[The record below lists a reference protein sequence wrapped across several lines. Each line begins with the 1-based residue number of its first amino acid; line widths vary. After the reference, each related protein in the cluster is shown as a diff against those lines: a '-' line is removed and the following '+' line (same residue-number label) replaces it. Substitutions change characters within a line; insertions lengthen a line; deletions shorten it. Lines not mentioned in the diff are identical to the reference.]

1 MTLRIHAPNPIRVGE
16 TANVLVTSDNPGVVS
31 LTYGAGLTG
40 PASVTI
46 EGTRVWRIGNR
57 GGDYLA
63 YPGVH
68 QTRHECTW
76 LLEVDIAKI
85 AVASQQAS
93 AYDYSLI
100 AQSVNVAT
108 PRRINWGI
116 EIDIYNQTH
125 PNYRVICRFFRSVD
139 SSSNEAMMNGP
150 AGTTY
155 TAAQVVRF
163 AIIYSN
169 VAPKSGVYIY
179 HGSRANVAATGA
191 AAPVGTMGGTEVF
204 QLGCARQI
212 GRWDGVM
219 SDGNLD
225 AWFSS
230 GTKPADPAFLYEGGH
245 EIDSSVQKIYDSSA
259 SAIDLYNYS
268 VFSPAAAVGDYT
280 DDPLN
285 PVVPYAIVPVTA
297 VATTGT
303 TIDATRPRQGVP
315 PRASEAERIET
326 AAQVTIT
333 VEAPLVS
340 IGPDTDATVEAYPAD
355 VYLQVC
361 AQPDGTVS
369 LASDDANLAVPATVE
384 IVGGSATVTATA
396 LADVTGAIITV
407 TYGATTD
414 DATVSVTEAA
424 APAETLVIGPD
435 IDTEV
440 ESYPDAIILLLTS
453 NVDGDVE
460 IVSDDPNLIPM
471 SPVTVIDGQ
480 AEVACLVTAD
490 VTGATV
496 TASRDPGPS
505 DSCSVTVSDVLTGDW
520 IAVGPNQR
528 TRIEGKRIVWPI
540 RVRSSKDG
548 AFIATASPEAGI
560 IVSGPFELSGGACD
574 ITAQPTQAGSW
585 VLTVEQDGRMDSVT
599 LEALTPVAAS
609 TVRQYNLSAEIDAFF
624 DSINRKYGFRPRFTP
639 ANVQDVR
646 AEHATDRTYSRYA
659 QGTGQPGSVFGAVAL
674 SYQVMIS
681 YSSATMAEQ
690 DLGILREEA
699 DRYGWNAI
707 GFSMT
712 GQTMFEPV
720 KMMPRLTLTMNFDI
734 IPQGR

>member
-1 MTLRIHAPNPIRVGE
+1 MAYST
-16 TANVLVTSDNPGVVS
+16 
-31 LTYGAGLTG
+31 TG
-40 PASVTI
+40 
-46 EGTRVWRIGNR
+46 
-57 GGDYLA
+57 
-63 YPGVH
+63 
-68 QTRHECTW
+68 
-76 LLEVDIAKI
+76 
-85 AVASQQAS
+85 
-93 AYDYSLI
+93 
-100 AQSVNVAT
+100 
-108 PRRINWGI
+108 
-116 EIDIYNQTH
+116 
-125 PNYRVICRFFRSVD
+125 
-139 SSSNEAMMNGP
+139 
-150 AGTTY
+150 
-155 TAAQVVRF
+155 TAAEYTTAV
-163 AIIYSN
+163 N
-169 VAPKSGVYIY
+169 L
-179 HGSRANVAATGA
+179 NN
-191 AAPVGTMGGTEVF
+191 TMGGTEATIM
-204 QLGCARQI
+204 QAGCKFAKMEGGLPSQAQREAF
-212 GRWDGVM
+212 M
-219 SDGNLD
+219 
-225 AWFSS
+225 AS
-230 GTKPADPAFLYEGGH
+230 GTLPSGLAASYQGGH
-245 EIDSSVQKIYDSSA
+245 EIVESAPVFWDTSGNNLDLSDVDVQYWP
-259 SAIDLYNYS
+259 
-268 VFSPAAAVGDYT
+268 PAAASGDYT

-285 PVVPYAIVPVTA
+285 PVVPYALIPVTA
-297 VATTGT
+297 VATTDT

-315 PRASEAERIET
+315 ARASEAERIET
-326 AAQVTIT
+326 ATQVTVT

-361 AQPDGTVS
+361 ATPDGVVS
-369 LASDDANLAVPATVE
+369 LASDDPNLVVPATVE
-384 IVGGSATVTATA
+384 IVGGSATVTCTA
-396 LADVTGAIITV
+396 SADVTGATV
-407 TYGATTD
+407 TATYGDTTD
-414 DATVSVTEAA
+414 AASVTVTEAA

-460 IVSDDPNLIPM
+460 IVSDNENLIPM

-490 VTGATV
+490 VSGATV

-548 AFIATASPEAGI
+548 AFTATASPEAGI
-560 IVSGPFELSGGACD
+560 IVSGPFELSSGACD
-574 ITAQPTQAGSW
+574 ITAQPTQAGTW
-585 VLTVEQDGRMDSVT
+585 TLTVEQDGRTDSVT
-599 LEALTPVAAS
+599 LEALTHVATP

-624 DSINRKYGFRPRFTP
+624 DFINRKYGFRPRFTP

-720 KMMPRLTLTMNFDI
+720 KMMPRLTLTLNFDI